1 MTTRLLLGIMVTTM
15 FLSMWISNTST
26 TVLMVPIVEALI
38 KELDKVSSDNHQ
50 LYDIRYIW
58 QICKNYVNI
67 RFDLAGQR
75 RRRRR

>member
-1 MTTRLLLGIMVTTM
+1 MTTRLLLGIMVTTI

-58 QICKNYVNI
+58 
-67 RFDLAGQR
+67 
-75 RRRRR
+75 

>member
-58 QICKNYVNI
+58 
-67 RFDLAGQR
+67 
-75 RRRRR
+75 